1 MAQAAVVLGL
11 RVPGL
16 GVENVGTTAKT
27 YPDFA
32 TVWERIG
39 RVRDEDD
46 EHAAF
51 ERPRR
56 RTQPRTKDRP
66 NYDDAEI
73 GRVITVDRGRYT
85 VVVGDEQRVVT
96 AMKSRPLGRQGVVV
110 GDEVKIVGDVSG
122 DEGSLA
128 RIVEVEPRRTVLRR
142 TADDD
147 DPIERVVVA
156 NADQLVV
163 VAALADPPMRARAS
177 STAAWWRRSTPAW
190 SRSCASRSPTSLR
203 PTTSSRLLEPLD
215 VRTVVTRRDG
225 DLDELRSVL
234 RDRTSVLVGHS
245 GVGKSTL
252 VNLLVPDADRTTS
265 HVNVVTG
272 RGRQTSTS
280 AMVLELPGGGW
291 IIDTPGFRSFGL
303 AHVEVRHVIT
313 AFPDLDEVSAD
324 CPRGCTHAASRAGVR
339 PGRRAWRTD
348 ACGPTGSRRSAAS
361 SQAATRRTSRLLPS
375 SRRCPRGSRRPSSP
389 GARRRPTRTMNH
401 DGESSHDDRGRAAGQ
416 RRGQTRQQ
424 QSHHD
429 RDGEEHEQPEPQTVG
444 QVLVALDELCRRRCP

>member
-1 MAQAAVVLGL
+1 
-11 RVPGL
+11 
-16 GVENVGTTAKT
+16 
-27 YPDFA
+27 
-32 TVWERIG
+32 
-39 RVRDEDD
+39 VRDEDD

-51 ERPRR
+51 ERPKR
-56 RTQPRTKDRP
+56 RTRPRTKDRP
-66 NYDDAEI
+66 NYDDAEV

-85 VVVGDEQRVVT
+85 VVVGGEQRVVT

-128 RIVEVEPRRTVLRR
+128 RIVEVESRRTVLRR

-163 VAALADPPMRARAS
+163 VAALADPPMRLALVDRCLV
-177 STAAWWRRSTPAW
+177 AAFDAGMDPIVCLTKSDLAPAEDVV
-190 SRSCASRSPTSLR
+190 A
-203 PTTSSRLLEPLD
+203 LLEPLD

-265 HVNVVTG
+265 HVNAVTG

-303 AHVEVRHVIT
+303 AHVDVAHVIT
-313 AFPDLDEVSAD
+313 AFPDLDEASAD
-324 CPRGCTHAASRAGVR
+324 CPRGCTHSADEPECALDVAVTEGRLRPDRVASFRRILASR
-339 PGRRAWRTD
+339 D
-348 ACGPTGSRRSAAS
+348 AS
-361 SQAATRRTSRLLPS
+361 
-375 SRRCPRGSRRPSSP
+375 
-389 GARRRPTRTMNH
+389 
-401 DGESSHDDRGRAAGQ
+401 D
-416 RRGQTRQQ
+416 
-424 QSHHD
+424 
-429 RDGEEHEQPEPQTVG
+429 
-444 QVLVALDELCRRRCP
+444 